1 MRFVVFQFISN
12 SSLAIVMSMSEF
24 VLVSICVFL
33 SHDKQLYIF
42 SKQDTFELH
51 INVFKLSASLTGILI
66 PKKTNDLKKQYPKS
80 NRWNHERSSNKCT
93 ILIFSRVLSHVYLY
107 VLSLFLENVELI
119 STKFHYDN
127 NFNIFGIVVK
137 SSINAVLHSNFR
149 CSTES
154 ILVIISHIHLQL
166 RFLFKTCNNR
176 EGNLPVYCVKNSCWT
191 DKKMCLSIITMI
203 KCHSIIGFAG
213 II

>member
-1 MRFVVFQFISN
+1 MKSRKKLKQMYDFVIFKSSFACLFIRFVIIS
-12 SSLAIVMSMSEF
+12 
-24 VLVSICVFL
+24 
-33 SHDKQLYIF
+33 
-42 SKQDTFELH
+42 
-51 INVFKLSASLTGILI
+51 
-66 PKKTNDLKKQYPKS
+66 
-80 NRWNHERSSNKCT
+80 RKCR
-93 ILIFSRVLSHVYLY
+93 IDID
-107 VLSLFLENVELI
+107 
-119 STKFHYDN
+119 KFHYNN

-137 SSINAVLHSNFR
+137 SNKNAVLHSNFR

-191 DKKMCLSIITMI
+191 DKKMCLLIITMI

>member
-1 MRFVVFQFISN
+1 MKSRNKLKQTYEFEIFKNSFACLLIHFVIISRYCKIDTYN
-12 SSLAIVMSMSEF
+12 HIVKFTKRDIYDFNM
-24 VLVSICVFL
+24 VSKVV
-33 SHDKQLYIF
+33 QL
-42 SKQDTFELH
+42 
-51 INVFKLSASLTGILI
+51 
-66 PKKTNDLKKQYPKS
+66 
-80 NRWNHERSSNKCT
+80 
-93 ILIFSRVLSHVYLY
+93 
-107 VLSLFLENVELI
+107 
-119 STKFHYDN
+119 
-127 NFNIFGIVVK
+127 
-137 SSINAVLHSNFR
+137 SINAILHSNFR

-191 DKKMCLSIITMI
+191 DKKMCLLIITMI